1 MDVTFTGSWYD
12 ETAEKE
18 GANKLI
24 ANGCV
29 LISQHADSMGA
40 PTACETAGVP
50 NISYNGS
57 TQAACPNTYRSSSR
71 STGLPTMSMPSPLL

>member
-1 MDVTFTGSWYD
+1 MTFTGSWYD

-18 GANKLI
+18 GAQKLI
-24 ANGCV
+24 SNGCV

-50 NISYNGS
+50 NVSYNGS
-57 TQAACPNTYRSSSR
+57 TAGR
-71 STGLPTMSMPSPLL
+71 LPQHLHHLLPHRLGSLL